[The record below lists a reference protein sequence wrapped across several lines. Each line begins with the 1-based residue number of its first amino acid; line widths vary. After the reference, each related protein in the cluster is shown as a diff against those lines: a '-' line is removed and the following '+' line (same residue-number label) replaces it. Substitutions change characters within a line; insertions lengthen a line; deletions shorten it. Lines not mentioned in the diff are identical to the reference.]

1 MEIGK
6 YYEQVFLSLHQI
18 FSWTLSEDLKSFGES
33 FQHGDV
39 KTITLGINF
48 KWKELL
54 EGMKP
59 NASRLIF
66 LRSLQLGSELG
77 NYPSNTNIAI
87 KFDLVQKLYPTVKEE
102 VTKKEEKVPKKEE
115 KVTKK
120 EEKVPKKEE
129 KVTKKEEKVTKLSQV
144 QDEVLKNAEKVES
157 KSRLDKH
164 VARVGQ
170 PVMMMPSSE
179 NQIKKMS
186 QVTVNGSSGHT
197 TGTNPIILF
206 TP

>member
-33 FQHGDV
+33 IQNGDV
-39 KTITLGINF
+39 KTFKLGSNF

-59 NASRLIF
+59 NASRLII
-66 LRSLQLGSELG
+66 LRSEQLGSELG
-77 NYPSNTNIAI
+77 NYPSNTNLAI
-87 KFDLVQKLYPTVKEE
+87 KFDLVQKLYPTVEE
-102 VTKKEEKVPKKEE
+102 KVPKKEEKVPKKEE
-115 KVTKK
+115 KVH
-120 EEKVPKKEE
+120 KKEE
-129 KVTKKEEKVTKLSQV
+129 KVTKKEEKVTELSQV
-144 QDEVLKNAEKVES
+144 DDEVLKNIEKVET

-186 QVTVNGSSGHT
+186 QVIVNGSSGHT
-197 TGTNPIILF
+197 TGPGTNPIKLF

>member
-33 FQHGDV
+33 IQNGDV
-39 KTITLGINF
+39 KTFKLGSNF

-66 LRSLQLGSELG
+66 LRSEQLGSELG
-77 NYPSNTNIAI
+77 NYPSNTNLAI
-87 KFDLVQKLYPTVKEE
+87 KFDLVQKLYPTVEE
-102 VTKKEEKVPKKEE
+102 KVPKKEEKVPKKEE
-115 KVTKK
+115 KVH
-120 EEKVPKKEE
+120 KKEE
-129 KVTKKEEKVTKLSQV
+129 KVTKKEEKVTELSQV
-144 QDEVLKNAEKVES
+144 DDEVLKNIEKVET

-197 TGTNPIILF
+197 TGTNPIKLF

>member
-1 MEIGK
+1 MTKYILEIGK
-6 YYEQVFLSLHQI
+6 YYEKVFLSLHQI
-18 FSWTLSEDLKSFGES
+18 FSWTLSVDLKSFGES
-33 FQHGDV
+33 IQHGDV
-39 KTITLGINF
+39 KTFTLGTNF

-54 EGMKP
+54 ERMKP

-66 LRSLQLGSELG
+66 LRSEQLGSELG
-77 NYPSNTNIAI
+77 NYPSNTNLAI
-87 KFDLVQKLYPTVKEE
+87 KFDLVQKLYPTVEE
-102 VTKKEEKVPKKEE
+102 KVPKKEEKVPKKEE
-115 KVTKK
+115 KVHKK
-120 EEKVPKKEE
+120 EEKVA
-129 KVTKKEEKVTKLSQV
+129 KLSQV
-144 QDEVLKNAEKVES
+144 DDEVLKNVEKVES

-197 TGTNPIILF
+197 TGTNPIKLF

>member
-1 MEIGK
+1 MN
-6 YYEQVFLSLHQI
+6 YEQVLSSLHQI

-33 FQHGDV
+33 IQNGDV
-39 KTITLGINF
+39 KTFKLGSNF

-59 NASRLIF
+59 NASRLII
-66 LRSLQLGSELG
+66 LRSEQLGSELG
-77 NYPSNTNIAI
+77 NYPNNTNLAI
-87 KFDLVQKLYPTVKEE
+87 KFDLVQKFYPTVEE
-102 VTKKEEKVPKKEE
+102 KVTKREEKVPKKEE
-115 KVTKK
+115 KVA
-120 EEKVPKKEE
+120 
-129 KVTKKEEKVTKLSQV
+129 KLSQKV
-144 QDEVLKNAEKVES
+144 DDEVLNNAEKVET

-186 QVTVNGSSGHT
+186 QVTVNGSSGQT
-197 TGTNPIILF
+197 TGTNPIKLL
-206 TP
+206 TPEDPNCQPYL